1 MLSRSRAKRRY
12 SDVRYAGA
20 ALALFAAATTC
31 ARANAGAW
39 PMEDGR
45 GQTITG
51 LAFHTA
57 ERAYD
62 AAGDDAFDAEF
73 RKIETSVFAE
83 YGLTSRITLVG
94 RIAYQDVEAGV
105 DSVRA
110 FAATEIGARRL
121 LARWRGGVVSAQL
134 LGVFPGGGENV
145 FNQHLGVGESGA
157 EARLMAG
164 RGWGDAQRGGFAE
177 AQLGYRWR
185 AGDDADE
192 ARLDVTAGWR
202 IDGDWMIMGQ
212 SFSAWGLDGPA
223 VQPDYESHRAQVSVV
238 RRLNA
243 SWSLQAGGLGTY
255 SGRDVIQERAVFLT
269 LWRRY

>member
-1 MLSRSRAKRRY
+1 
-12 SDVRYAGA
+12 
-20 ALALFAAATTC
+20 
-31 ARANAGAW
+31 
-39 PMEDGR
+39 MEGGR
-45 GQTITG
+45 GQTISG
-51 LAFHTA
+51 FAIHDA

-62 AAGDDAFDAEF
+62 ADGEAVFDTDF
-73 RKIETSVFAE
+73 RKLETSIFAE

-105 DSVRA
+105 DHVRA
-110 FAATEIGARRL
+110 FAATELGVRRL
-121 LARWRGGVVSAQL
+121 LARWRGNVVSAQL

-157 EARLMAG
+157 EARLLAG
-164 RGWGDAQRGGFAE
+164 RGWGDEARGGFAE

-185 AGDDADE
+185 AGEDADE

-202 IDGDWMIMGQ
+202 MNGNWMIMGQ
-212 SFSAWGLDGPA
+212 SFSTWGVDGAAP
-223 VQPDYESHRAQVSVV
+223 QPDYESHRAQLSVV

-255 SGRDVIQERAVFLT
+255 SGRDVVRERAVFLT
-269 LWRRY
+269 LWRRF